1 MTGGFFCVLRR
12 LVSLWVGGDGSRPLV
27 LKFGGELL
35 EDRASGDGRGAV
47 KALAARTAIVIV
59 HGGGKGNRR
68 ALKVAGLESG
78 RSMAAHH

>member
-1 MTGGFFCVLRR
+1 
-12 LVSLWVGGDGSRPLV
+12 
-27 LKFGGELL
+27 
-35 EDRASGDGRGAV
+35 
-47 KALAARTAIVIV
+47 VIV